1 LRSRRFLTL
10 GVILIVLGVPALAL
24 RALCVGR
31 SCAAAD
37 EARTPVPFCS
47 LPDEIRTAISK
58 GFYEGRSGDVLGVTG
73 SGSVMSDGQRWPSA
87 RVGPP
92 RVPIVFW
99 GAGIQP
105 GVQIAETPGLED
117 IAPTIASALDF
128 VRPHPDVRAGTTSIA
143 GVVTET
149 EEIRLVLQIVWEG
162 IGTREL
168 AEAEGLWP
176 NLQRLFDTGAGVRDA
191 EIGSLPTDPA
201 AAITT
206 IGTGGFPYQH
216 GMTSGLVRND
226 RGRPVRPWGPGTPSS
241 VIATLSDHLEESF
254 GQDPIIGVVGGDV
267 IARGLIGGTWGI
279 QDRDLVRLLPRT
291 SSTAQRSAEVVHLLR
306 TSVLGADE
314 IPDVLGV
321 VMDGDLKGLDRS
333 LPRMIAAAER
343 ASDGRLLVVV
353 AGTGSADVDD
363 GAEAMTDTELIE
375 SVEDEIPGVGKLI
388 GAATPGALFLDAD
401 ELRRRDVYDDVVLK
415 PLLELRSRSGSRL
428 FADVFPAAAV
438 TFGRFC

>member
-1 LRSRRFLTL
+1 MKSRRFLTL
-10 GVILIVLGVPALAL
+10 GVILIVLGVPAVAL

-47 LPDEIRTAISK
+47 LPDEIRDAISR
-58 GFYEGRSGDVLGVTG
+58 GFYEGRSGDILAVIGAG
-73 SGSVMSDGQRWPSA
+73 SITSDGQPWPSA

-99 GAGIQP
+99 GAGILP
-105 GVQIAETPGLED
+105 GVQVAETPGLED

-128 VRPHPDVRAGTTSIA
+128 LRPHPDVRAGEPIA
-143 GVVTET
+143 GVVTEPGG
-149 EEIRLVLQIVWEG
+149 IRLVLQIVWEG

-168 AEAEGLWP
+168 DEAEGSWP
-176 NLQRLFDTGAGVRDA
+176 NLLRLFDTGAGVRAA
-191 EIGSLPTDPA
+191 ETGSLPTDPA
-201 AAITT
+201 AAIAT
-206 IGTGGFPYQH
+206 IGTGGFPNQH
-216 GMTSGLVRND
+216 GMTAGLVRND
-226 RGRPVRPWGPGTPSS
+226 RGRPVRPWGPGSPSS

-254 GQDPIIGVVGGDV
+254 GQDPVIGVVGGDV

-279 QDRDLVRLLPRT
+279 QDRDLVRLLPRA
-291 SSTAQRSAEVVHLLR
+291 SSSAQRSAEVVRLLR
-306 TSVLGADE
+306 ATALGKDE

-321 VMDGDLKGLDRS
+321 VLDGDLDELDRA

-343 ASDGRLLVVV
+343 ATDERVLVVV
-353 AGTGSADVDD
+353 AGTGNGTVDD
-363 GAEAMTDTELIE
+363 GAATMTGTELIE
-375 SVEDEIPGVGKLI
+375 RVEDRIPGGGRLI
-388 GAATPGALFLDAD
+388 EATTPGALFLDAD

-415 PLLELRSRSGSRL
+415 PLLGLRSGSGSPVL
-428 FADVFPAAAV
+428 ADAFPAAAV